1 MTRKL
6 IALAAIGA
14 GYLLLGPTSVPVVLL
29 IYLIASRRWVISI
42 ALIVLLLVASQVTM
56 R

>member
-14 GYLLLGPTSVPVVLL
+14 GYLLFGPTSIPVMLL
-29 IYLIASRRWVISI
+29 IYLLASRRWVISI
-42 ALIVLLLVASQVTM
+42 ALIMLLLVASQMTM
-56 R
+56 K